1 MANFS
6 LQNKLILITGASSGI
21 GKSSA
26 IEFAKHNMKL
36 ALVARSSQKLKNLKR
51 MIKSKNNIIEIFSF
65 DLNHKEKISYLI
77 KKIEKK
83 FSQSVDI
90 LLNCAGSAVLGN
102 IEHVP
107 FKAYQRNMDL
117 NFIAPLIL
125 SQNILPNMKKNKS
138 GQLIFL
144 FSGVGKR
151 GLPGV
156 SSYCA
161 SKFALDAF
169 TESLRVEVMQYNIDV
184 ILISP
189 GLVKTEF
196 KKRTK
201 IYGRLNETFSS
212 GKEKDASFVAK
223 QIVQSS
229 LKRKRNVTLS
239 LKTFFGIYINIFF
252 PRFLDKFLSNKISNA
267 RN

>member
-1 MANFS
+1 
-6 LQNKLILITGASSGI
+6 
-21 GKSSA
+21 
-26 IEFAKHNMKL
+26 
-36 ALVARSSQKLKNLKR
+36 
-51 MIKSKNNIIEIFSF
+51 
-65 DLNHKEKISYLI
+65 
-77 KKIEKK
+77 
-83 FSQSVDI
+83 
-90 LLNCAGSAVLGN
+90 
-102 IEHVP
+102 
-107 FKAYQRNMDL
+107 
-117 NFIAPLIL
+117 
-125 SQNILPNMKKNKS
+125 
-138 GQLIFL
+138 
-144 FSGVGKR
+144 
-151 GLPGV
+151 
-156 SSYCA
+156 
-161 SKFALDAF
+161 
-169 TESLRVEVMQYNIDV
+169 MQYNIDV